1 MNEIATMGNVPSSI
15 AYADPSAVA
24 SAEQAKARIQ
34 SAYIMA
40 MQRPRNFDQARI
52 NILRSCDRPGFAE
65 LAEYVKPV
73 GGSNIIGP
81 SIRFAEECVR
91 NWGNMDVTQQVV
103 YDDETVRRITVT
115 VTDYET
121 NASFSSSVQ
130 IDKTVERKNSS
141 GREVLSERIN
151 SRGEKVFLVK
161 ATEEEIANKQ
171 GSAVSKAMR
180 NDVLRLIPQDLIA
193 EALERARETLKKK
206 DKTDPDSARKKL
218 SDAFAKIGIMPNDLK
233 EYLGHDLA
241 QIQPSELQEL
251 RGIYQ
256 SISDGQSKWSDYVTP
271 PQEEESAQAS
281 DAKRKLHNLKEKLK
295 KEEATEPKS
304 VREDVKIVDAGT
316 GKLFPESDNNG
327 AV

>member
-65 LAEYVKPV
+65 LVEYAKPI

-115 VTDYET
+115 VTDYES

-130 IDKTVERKNSS
+130 IEKTVERKNSS

-161 ATEEEIANKQ
+161 ATEDEIANKQ

-218 SDAFAKIGIMPNDLK
+218 NDAFAKIGIMPNDLK

-304 VREDVKIVDAGT
+304 VREEANLLLGSDV
-316 GKLFPESDNNG
+316 NG

>member
-65 LAEYVKPV
+65 LAEYAKPI

-130 IDKTVERKNSS
+130 IEKTVERKNSS

-161 ATEEEIANKQ
+161 ATEDEIANKQ
-171 GSAVSKAMR
+171 GSAISKAMR

-206 DKTDPDSARKKL
+206 DRTDPDSARKKL

-295 KEEATEPKS
+295 KEEVKEPKS
-304 VREDVKIVDAGT
+304 VREEANLLPGSDV
-316 GKLFPESDNNG
+316 NG

>member
-1 MNEIATMGNVPSSI
+1 MSNEIAMVQNMPSSI
-15 AYADPSAVA
+15 TYADPSAVA

-65 LAEYVKPV
+65 LVEYAKPI

-103 YDDETVRRITVT
+103 YDDDTVRRITVT

-130 IDKTVERKNSS
+130 IEKNVERKRAD

-151 SRGEKVFLVK
+151 SRGDKVFLVK
-161 ATEEEIANKQ
+161 ATEDEIANKQ

-271 PQEEESAQAS
+271 PQEEESTHAL
-281 DAKRKLHNLKEKLK
+281 DAKRKLNGLKEKLK
-295 KEEATEPKS
+295 KDESASEPKS
-304 VREDVKIVDAGT
+304 IREEG
-316 GKLFPESDNNG
+316 LFPSDTNG
-327 AV
+327 NV

>member
-65 LAEYVKPV
+65 LVEYAKPI

-115 VTDYET
+115 VTDYES

-130 IDKTVERKNSS
+130 IEKTVERKNSS

-161 ATEEEIANKQ
+161 ATEDEIANKQ

-206 DKTDPDSARKKL
+206 DRTDPDSARKKL

-271 PQEEESAQAS
+271 PQEEESAQAL

-295 KEEATEPKS
+295 KEEVKEPKS
-304 VREDVKIVDAGT
+304 VREEAN
-316 GKLFPESDNNG
+316 LLPESDVNG

>member
-65 LAEYVKPV
+65 LAEYAKPI

-130 IDKTVERKNSS
+130 IEKTVERKNSS

-151 SRGEKVFLVK
+151 SRGEKVFLLK
-161 ATEEEIANKQ
+161 ATEDEIANKQ
-171 GSAVSKAMR
+171 GSAISKAMR

-206 DKTDPDSARKKL
+206 DRTDPDSARKKL

-295 KEEATEPKS
+295 KEEVKEPKS
-304 VREDVKIVDAGT
+304 VREEANLLPGSDV
-316 GKLFPESDNNG
+316 NG